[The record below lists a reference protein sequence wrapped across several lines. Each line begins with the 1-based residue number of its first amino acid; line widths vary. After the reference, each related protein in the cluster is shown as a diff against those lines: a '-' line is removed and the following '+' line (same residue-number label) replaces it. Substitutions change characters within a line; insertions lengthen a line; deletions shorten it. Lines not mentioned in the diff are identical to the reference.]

1 MHQLT
6 CPLSIAKQ
14 LSQMCFYGH
23 TDHTD
28 LARAYIS
35 VKFVLNCERKVF
47 LFLKVF
53 SFHVLYLEIKYL
65 LFKRRSSHLS
75 SSSWLEMSQGEDMC

>member
-14 LSQMCFYGH
+14 PSQMCFYGH
-23 TDHTD
+23 SD

-53 SFHVLYLEIKYL
+53 SFQVLHLEIKYL

-75 SSSWLEMSQGEDMC
+75 SSSWLEMSQGQDMC